1 MKVAELS
8 RRSGTSVASIK
19 FYLREGLLP
28 SGVATGRNQA
38 EYGDDHLK
46 RLRLIRALIDVGG
59 LSVATA
65 REVLSAV
72 DSPDSPHRV
81 VGAAHATLSS
91 TSARRNPDDPGWQAA
106 RAEVLSLIRQRG
118 WFVPDDAPALDEAAD
133 AIAAFRSLG
142 QDDLLMVLE
151 TYADAAALVAEKD
164 VASVLSRRDPGDLVE
179 AMVVGTV
186 IGEAL
191 LNALRRLAQIDASAR
206 SPLARPVG

>member
-1 MKVAELS
+1 MRVAELS
-8 RRSGTSVASIK
+8 RRSATSVASIK
-19 FYLREGLLP
+19 FYLREGLLA
-28 SGVATGRNQA
+28 GGTATGRNQA
-38 EYGDDHLK
+38 EYGEEHLR

-81 VGAAHATLSS
+81 VGAAHTALSS
-91 TSARRNPDDPGWQAA
+91 TPARRNPDDPGWQAA
-106 RAEVLSLIRQRG
+106 RAEVLALIRERG

-142 QDDLLMVLE
+142 QDDLLMVLQ

-164 VASVLSRRDPGDLVE
+164 VASVLSRRDPADLVE

-206 SPLARPVG
+206 SPLARPAG